1 MKNLKRIIGGIM
13 IAFFIAGVV
22 AALAYEHGVQ
32 SALIAFGVSLVVLA
46 FLSIAAWLISSDE

>member
-22 AALAYEHGVQ
+22 AALAYEHGLQ

-46 FLSIAAWLISSDE
+46 FLSIAAF